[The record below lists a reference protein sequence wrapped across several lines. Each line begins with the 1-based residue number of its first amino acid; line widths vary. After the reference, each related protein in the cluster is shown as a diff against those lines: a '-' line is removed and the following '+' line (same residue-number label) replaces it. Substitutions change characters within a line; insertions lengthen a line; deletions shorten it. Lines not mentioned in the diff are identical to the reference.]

1 MNEFFGRSL
10 TEKFIEE
17 YWDKIIKDTLEELK
31 RENRKLKIKLKEN
44 QRTLEHRDSVLSI
57 MYDLVRT
64 TITADEDIIKMIE
77 AVIDVECWLDISK
90 EQKKLVKAFYNREF

>member
-1 MNEFFGRSL
+1 
-10 TEKFIEE
+10 
-17 YWDKIIKDTLEELK
+17 LEELK

-77 AVIDVECWLDISK
+77 AVIDVEC
-90 EQKKLVKAFYNREF
+90 

>member
-1 MNEFFGRSL
+1 
-10 TEKFIEE
+10 
-17 YWDKIIKDTLEELK
+17 
-31 RENRKLKIKLKEN
+31 
-44 QRTLEHRDSVLSI
+44 